1 MRFFL
6 YCSPHYYYRENLRPI
21 AKGLKAMG
29 NEVVFSS
36 HDINHIETVFE
47 NDLKL
52 KSPLEDFIKKKVNYD
67 AVLLTQSWW
76 LNDKRVAN
84 SCVDRGIPFFIL
96 EHAPQ
101 MVQYRVVKY
110 RSHLNGGRAHFMW
123 GKESQRLMRESG
135 CSEELPVMG
144 SPRLERMKSIVA
156 DEKLKLKYS
165 GGREIISIYT
175 TSAKMMSPNF
185 NKRLSGIYKEIM
197 RSDKYNLVL
206 KDHVKFNSR
215 KMVKGFNSERVKV
228 FSETDRD
235 LDFLKISDYVLF
247 CFPSSVMIPAFY
259 FGKPIYS
266 LYRDHHVPQIKNY
279 SKKHKSIIGEVGKNF
294 IKDIERFH
302 PNKTLYSEW
311 LDANLKLDGDPV
323 KDIIQYVMERI

>member
-21 AKGLKAMG
+21 AKELKAMG
-29 NEVVFSS
+29 HEVVFSS
-36 HDINHIETVFE
+36 HDASDVETVFE

-52 KSPLEDFIKKKVNYD
+52 KSPLEDFVAKKVNYD
-67 AVLLTQSWW
+67 AVFLTQSWW
-76 LNDKRVAN
+76 LNDKRVAE
-84 SCVDRGIPFFIL
+84 SCNNRGIPFFIL

-123 GKESQRLMRESG
+123 GRESKRLMQEAG

-144 SPRLERMKSIVA
+144 SPRLEKMKSVVS
-156 DEKLKLKYS
+156 DEELKLKYS

-175 TSAKMMSPNF
+175 TSAKMMSPDF
-185 NKRLSGIYKEIM
+185 HKRL
-197 RSDKYNLVL
+197 RSVYSKVAKGDKYNLVL
-206 KDHVKFNSR
+206 KDHVKFDSR
-215 KMVKGFNSERVKV
+215 KITKGFDPGRVKV

-235 LDFLKISDYVLF
+235 LDFLKISDHVLF

-259 FGKPIYS
+259 FGKPVYS
-266 LYRDHHVPQIKNY
+266 LYGDHHVPQIKAY
-279 SKKHKSIIGEVGKNF
+279 SQKHKDVIGEVGKTF

-311 LDANLKLDGDPV
+311 LDDNLKLDGDPV
-323 KDIIQYVMERI
+323 ADIIQYVMERI